1 MREKA
6 KNGRSKQGSS
16 NSCKLLFR
24 REKQRERK
32 SSKSPEITY
41 ANGLTASWKHEN
53 AAPTTI
59 PVECLVAF
67 IKVCMGPIT

>member
-1 MREKA
+1 MEGQNKA
-6 KNGRSKQGSS
+6 LQTPINYYSEGKSS
-16 NSCKLLFR
+16 GK
-24 REKQRERK
+24 KK

-53 AAPTTI
+53 TAPTTI
-59 PVECLVAF
+59 LVECLVAF